1 MTRELWN
8 AFERA
13 FSRYMSRQFLDL
25 FIQGAVSALAL
36 YLLGVPYALA
46 LGAWVSLAALIPYF
60 GSVLGAV
67 PVVIVAFTL
76 SPLRALLTILA
87 FFIIQQVEG
96 NYLVPR
102 IHGHALHI
110 HPIPIV
116 LAVIVGWG
124 LFGIMGMAL
133 AVPALAAV
141 SVFYDFFSVRL
152 HTRD

>member
-46 LGAWVSLAALIPYF
+46 LGTFVSLAALIPYF

-67 PVVIVAFTL
+67 PAVIAAFTV
-76 SPLRALLTILA
+76 SPVTALLTAIA
-87 FFIIQQVEG
+87 FFVIQQVEG
-96 NYLVPR
+96 NYLMPR
-102 IHGHALHI
+102 IQGRSLHI
-110 HPIPIV
+110 HPVPIL

-124 LFGIMGMAL
+124 LFGILGMLL
-133 AVPALAAV
+133 AVPALAV
-141 SVFYDFFSVRL
+141 VRVLYDFLRVRL
-152 HTRD
+152 RTRE